1 MEQKNAIVYALIN
14 SIVHELMLKT
24 SVYNTWVDEK
34 TSLADLLQTIT
45 TALNGKVKTSDIVN
59 DLTTGGLSVPLSA
72 EMGKELKYLIDNLP
86 TGGGGNVPTHLSQ
99 FVNDAGFITNA
110 VTDLVNY
117 YRKNETYSREEV
129 DEKISAIPKFT
140 VSVVT
145 ELPTADISETTI
157 YLVPGGNGTDLYTE
171 FIRVDGKWEIL
182 GSQKLDL
189 TGYATEE
196 FVERK
201 ISEAELG
208 GGEVDLSAYALKSEL
223 PTKVSQLDNDKGY
236 LTEHQD
242 ISGLLPRTELG
253 DAIDSALAQ
262 AKASGVFDGKDGYNP
277 VRGTDYWTASDIAE
291 IKSYVDDAIL
301 GGTW

>member
-59 DLTTGGLSVPLSA
+59 DLKTGGTSVPLSA
-72 EMGKELKYLIDNLP
+72 EMGKELLGLIEKIEI
-86 TGGGGNVPTHLSQ
+86 GGITVPTKLSA
-99 FVNDAGFITNA
+99 FDNDVGYITNA
-110 VTDLVNY
+110 VADLVNY

-129 DEKISAIPKFT
+129 DERISAIPKFT

-196 FVERK
+196 FVVRK

-208 GGEVDLSAYALKSEL
+208 GGEVDLSAYALKTEL
-223 PTKVSQLDNDKGY
+223 PTKVSQLENDAKF
-236 LTEHQD
+236 LTVND
-242 ISGLLPRTELG
+242 LPVYAGE
-253 DAIDSALAQ
+253 
-262 AKASGVFDGKDGYNP
+262 VEP
-277 VRGTDYWTASDIAE
+277 V
-291 IKSYVDDAIL
+291 
-301 GGTW
+301 